1 MLQICISFLVTTLGS
16 FGVRLHFLH
25 PKTFSDLSQKVRLVD
40 WKRLWTF
47 PSRPVNYHDREELG
61 QTEAK
66 LKIALPGGQD
76 DRAVMQIHDP
86 AQNSEDQN
94 SSSRLR
100 RTFRWIL
107 YVFRYILVNSNVGF
121 TMDSVSFIKH
131 PSLLQGGSGQR
142 ISNTTIVVCTNIWF
156 WFVYIDKPQDDP
168 CSPVIFFFAP
178 FLLSSHPRLKTLFKV
193 GSIFIILLAGC
204 LFAFVFVFA
213 KMVYQ
218 YLLESI

>member
-1 MLQICISFLVTTLGS
+1 VIIVALLKAATATPNEIRPIEVWIMLQICISFLVTTLGS

-86 AQNSEDQN
+86 AQNSED
-94 SSSRLR
+94 
-100 RTFRWIL
+100 
-107 YVFRYILVNSNVGF
+107 
-121 TMDSVSFIKH
+121 
-131 PSLLQGGSGQR
+131 
-142 ISNTTIVVCTNIWF
+142 
-156 WFVYIDKPQDDP
+156 
-168 CSPVIFFFAP
+168 
-178 FLLSSHPRLKTLFKV
+178 
-193 GSIFIILLAGC
+193 
-204 LFAFVFVFA
+204 
-213 KMVYQ
+213 
-218 YLLESI
+218 